1 MIAIVRMKAQE
12 RRDRLWDSV
21 VEQVPTLQEQLGRQ
35 GCLLYLSQR
44 AGHKDSSLFVHVTDP
59 DVLGS
64 LIAENLSKLEG
75 LTGCWVITLLRPV
88 FFPLPRDTRELT
100 RCTVTLKVFPSRL
113 EDVYESLPRT
123 DPPPGIMMAYLA
135 YTCHLYGDCLQ
146 FSVLADDEPRMKK
159 YLDEKVRTLPGVLQM
174 TVNLIEKTRP
184 LISYEEWQDY
194 STQHSLV
201 TSWDEAHMIQQ
212 FSS

>member
-12 RRDRLWDSV
+12 RRDRLWDSILAH
-21 VEQVPTLQEQLGRQ
+21 VPELQERLQKQ

-44 AGHKDSSLFVHVTDP
+44 AGHKDSSLFVHVADP

-64 LIAENLSKLEG
+64 LIADNLSKLEG
-75 LTGCWVITLLRPV
+75 LTGCWVITMLQPI
-88 FFPLPRDTRELT
+88 FFPLPRDTRKF
-100 RCTVTLKVFPSRL
+100 RRYTVTLKVFPSRL
-113 EDVYESLPRT
+113 ADVYKSLSRT

-135 YTCHLYGDCLQ
+135 YTCHLYGDCMQ
-146 FSVLADDEPRMKK
+146 FSALAEDEPSIMS

-174 TVNLIEKTRP
+174 TASPIEKTRP
-184 LISYEEWQDY
+184 LISYDEWKNY
-194 STQHSLV
+194 STRHSLV
-201 TSWDEAHMIQQ
+201 PPWNEAQMIQQ